1 MKKRIA
7 ILGST
12 GSIGKQTTEVI
23 LNNPD
28 TFEVEVLTAQTN
40 YSLLISQAIKLR
52 PNVVVIG
59 ETDHFQ
65 TVRDSLY
72 KYDIKV
78 YAGEDAITQIVQM
91 DNIDIVVLGIVG
103 IAAIKPLL
111 AALKS
116 KKRIA
121 LANKESIVVA
131 GDIIKKTALENGGQ
145 IIPVDSEHS
154 AIFQSLM
161 GEGNNPISK
170 ITLTASGGPFLNSD
184 NALLENASIS
194 EALKHPNWEMGRK
207 VTIDSSTMMNKGLEA
222 IEAHWLFDLQPDN
235 IEVLVHP
242 QSIIHSMVFFKD
254 GTVKTLMSNADMR
267 IPIQFA
273 LSYPDRLTTSFSE
286 LDLVKI
292 SELNFF
298 KPDLKKFRN
307 LALAFEALKTGG
319 NMPCIL
325 NAANDMAVE
334 AFLENH
340 IGFLRIPE
348 IVEETMYSVSLI
360 NKPSLEE
367 YFQTDSIARSKACEI
382 INKRK

>member
-340 IGFLRIPE
+340 IGFLRMPE

>member
-184 NALLENASIS
+184 NALLENASI
-194 EALKHPNWEMGRK
+194 
-207 VTIDSSTMMNKGLEA
+207 
-222 IEAHWLFDLQPDN
+222 
-235 IEVLVHP
+235 
-242 QSIIHSMVFFKD
+242 
-254 GTVKTLMSNADMR
+254 
-267 IPIQFA
+267 
-273 LSYPDRLTTSFSE
+273 
-286 LDLVKI
+286 
-292 SELNFF
+292 
-298 KPDLKKFRN
+298 
-307 LALAFEALKTGG
+307 
-319 NMPCIL
+319 
-325 NAANDMAVE
+325 
-334 AFLENH
+334 
-340 IGFLRIPE
+340 
-348 IVEETMYSVSLI
+348 
-360 NKPSLEE
+360 
-367 YFQTDSIARSKACEI
+367 
-382 INKRK
+382 